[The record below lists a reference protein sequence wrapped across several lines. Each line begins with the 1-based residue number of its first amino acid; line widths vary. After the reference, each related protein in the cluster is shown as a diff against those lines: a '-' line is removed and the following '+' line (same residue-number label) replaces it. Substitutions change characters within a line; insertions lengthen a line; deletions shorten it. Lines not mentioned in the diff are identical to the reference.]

1 MLVPLQEF
9 ETVALGTCSR
19 SRLGLK
25 RPQRRRPQW
34 RPESRPCALKS
45 REGGRERRPLYSVLT
60 LTLSLSPL
68 RYCCFVPVVPPSS
81 SSSSSS
87 SRVWLQYP
95 RRQERGQLTSGTGK
109 QRPPDSRCWIFSPS
123 LHAVATC
130 HTSLRSGYFI
140 IPPRFPKFQAGRMSS
155 EPIRS
160 TSWKRLP
167 MNCVSILDFSRWLE
181 DEVRAI

>member
-1 MLVPLQEF
+1 MAARVSTLRAQI
-9 ETVALGTCSR
+9 TR
-19 SRLGLK
+19 
-25 RPQRRRPQW
+25 
-34 RPESRPCALKS
+34 
-45 REGGRERRPLYSVLT
+45 GRERRPLYSVLT

-140 IPPRFPKFQAGRMSS
+140 IPPRFQAGRMSS
-155 EPIRS
+155 ESIRD

-167 MNCVSILDFSRWLE
+167 MNCVSILWQGTTSSTPHVGGMMWCVLSCQ
-181 DEVRAI
+181 VH

>member
-1 MLVPLQEF
+1 MAARVSTLRAQITRGRVG
-9 ETVALGTCSR
+9 ETPSLFSPH
-19 SRLGLK
+19 S
-25 RPQRRRPQW
+25 
-34 RPESRPCALKS
+34 
-45 REGGRERRPLYSVLT
+45 
-60 LTLSLSPL
+60 LSLSFPL
-68 RYCCFVPVVPPSS
+68 RYCCFVPVVPP
-81 SSSSSS
+81 SSS

-140 IPPRFPKFQAGRMSS
+140 IPPRFQAGRMSS
-155 EPIRS
+155 ESIRD

-167 MNCVSILDFSRWLE
+167 MNCVSIRWQGTTSSTPHVGGMMWCVLSCQ
-181 DEVRAI
+181 VH